1 LVPGLKDVREIK
13 DENRRVE
20 EAVRV
25 YLEAGWAP
33 KVLGH
38 GHLVV
43 ESDGFDVKHFL
54 ELYFRVDERK
64 RWLDELDEISRKYMI
79 KESLRK
85 EGYIVFLDNKI

>member
-1 LVPGLKDVREIK
+1 MKI
-13 DENRRVE
+13 E
-20 EAVRV
+20 ELRGAVRG
-25 YLEAGWAP
+25 YLEVGWAP

-38 GHLVV
+38 GHLVI

-64 RWLDELDEISRKYMI
+64 KWLDELDEISRKYRI

-85 EGYIVFLDNKI
+85 EGYIVFLDHRI